1 SFVDYC
7 IRFSVFSEDELRKI
21 YKERRY
27 PFIIRFT
34 YNLSLPKRPN
44 RAILIDHV
52 GLNGSRA
59 FRWSHFKLT
68 NEQFLKIIEL
78 GKINESFIIH

>member
-1 SFVDYC
+1 
-7 IRFSVFSEDELRKI
+7 
-21 YKERRY
+21 
-27 PFIIRFT
+27 
-34 YNLSLPKRPN
+34 
-44 RAILIDHV
+44 
-52 GLNGSRA
+52 RA